1 MVTQQMDISC
11 IQRCITGSVL
21 WFPAPTEHEKQTAF
35 NLGAHCIQLDL
46 ENAQAFVV
54 DAEDPQ
60 PLALWH
66 AVLTGGVVLSKGF
79 FSRPRHRGYCL
90 AYTAAMQQSN
100 VVFMARAFQEK
111 NPSLARALKR
121 LSQENWCKWTICD
134 GSLEEALATCKKL
147 VCLCRDENEKE
158 LKGGRREVLTL
169 GDFLKKL
176 QKNIAIAQSPAT
188 GRQSSE
194 VETQS

>member
-46 ENAQAFVV
+46 ENAQVFVV

-90 AYTAAMQQSN
+90 AYTAAMQRSN

-147 VCLCRDENEKE
+147 ICLCRDENKKRIE
-158 LKGGRREVLTL
+158 RRSARSSDSRGFFEETS
-169 GDFLKKL
+169 KKHCNCTKSGHWKTE
-176 QKNIAIAQSPAT
+176 Q
-188 GRQSSE
+188 
-194 VETQS
+194 

>member
-1 MVTQQMDISC
+1 
-11 IQRCITGSVL
+11 
-21 WFPAPTEHEKQTAF
+21 
-35 NLGAHCIQLDL
+35 L
-46 ENAQAFVV
+46 ENAQVFVV

-121 LSQENWCKWTICD
+121 LNQENWCKWKICD

-147 VCLCRDENEKE
+147 ICLCRDENEK
-158 LKGGRREVLTL
+158 
-169 GDFLKKL
+169 
-176 QKNIAIAQSPAT
+176 KN
-188 GRQSSE
+188 
-194 VETQS
+194 